1 MGTATNPMETAMN
14 QKIVQFRSKSEREQE
29 VDLLA
34 KYREIGIAAIAAA
47 NHAFRKNSP
56 NKAEARRPVI
66 VGYAD

>member
-1 MGTATNPMETAMN
+1 MTQT
-14 QKIVQFRSKSEREQE
+14 IVKFRSKSEREQE

-47 NHAFRKNSP
+47 NHSFRKTSQKSEP
-56 NKAEARRPVI
+56 RRSAI

>member
-1 MGTATNPMETAMN
+1 MT
-14 QKIVQFRSKSEREQE
+14 QKTVQFRSKIEREQE

-47 NHAFRKNSP
+47 NQSFRG
-56 NKAEARRPVI
+56 KAQKTEPRRAAI

>member
-1 MGTATNPMETAMN
+1 MPE
-14 QKIVQFRSKSEREQE
+14 KIVTFRSKSDRDKD

-47 NHAFRKNSP
+47 NQAFRGKPEKETAS
-56 NKAEARRPVI
+56 RRAAI